1 MKMACSL
8 VLLATLAVLASA
20 GPVPNSANLEAIP
33 DANFVFNP
41 APPNAIADAGYSQRR
56 TSREWRALTGMGM
69 SQTSF
74 LLEPCAVRAPH
85 IHQNANALLY
95 AVHADSLMVGFV
107 QENGKLVENTMTS
120 GMSAVFPQGLVHY
133 QFNNACTNA
142 TYVITYDDADGG
154 TINIVPALL
163 ALPPNVVT
171 ASLGLNDTYTI
182 SDAPTTNFF
191 PTTEECLDR
200 CGHDVRA
207 FSLDGRGRRLM
218 LNQ

>member
-56 TSREWRALTGMGM
+56 TSREWRALTVRDSCPSDDVGRGVCFAALAPAVLRLFSWLFILCGIFCVQGMGM

-95 AVHADSLMVGFV
+95 AVHGA
-107 QENGKLVENTMTS
+107 
-120 GMSAVFPQGLVHY
+120 SA
-133 QFNNACTNA
+133 
-142 TYVITYDDADGG
+142 
-154 TINIVPALL
+154 
-163 ALPPNVVT
+163 
-171 ASLGLNDTYTI
+171 
-182 SDAPTTNFF
+182 
-191 PTTEECLDR
+191 
-200 CGHDVRA
+200 
-207 FSLDGRGRRLM
+207 
-218 LNQ
+218 